1 MGSQR
6 TKFATQIDEAI
17 LLDIR
22 RLAKDEGR
30 QIQSIIE
37 EVLTALIEDRRK
49 HNIRPD
55 VLAAIDDCNERY
67 GPLLR
72 ELAK

>member
-1 MGSQR
+1 MGNQR

-22 RLAKDEGR
+22 KLAKTEGR

-37 EVLTALIEDRRK
+37 EALTSLLAERSKGR
-49 HNIRPD
+49 IRPD
-55 VLAAIDDCNERY
+55 VLSAMEECNERY
-67 GPLLR
+67 GSVLR